1 MPSPLFPPLVDPP
14 AGLALEFPSAS
25 LSYAELAGA
34 VAATATQLAD
44 RARVAVF
51 AESRIETAVGILA
64 ALVSGTVVVP
74 INPKSGSR
82 ELEHFVTDSEP
93 EAILAAADTELPA
106 ELGAAVRLDI
116 DVAARAEPAF
126 APELDPEAPALILYT
141 SGTTGPPK
149 GAVLPRRAIAS
160 NIDALAEVWRWT
172 SADVLVHGL
181 PLFHAHG
188 LVLGTLGP
196 VRLGAR
202 LRHLGR
208 FTPEAVAEGIAGDGT
223 MLFAV
228 PTMYNRLASAAEE
241 SPELARALAQARVL
255 VSGSAALP
263 AREHRRIEE
272 ICDQQVV
279 ERYGLTETLMNCAI
293 AVDGEK
299 RPGYVGPALPG
310 VDVRL
315 VDDDGAPI
323 PAEDSTTIGEVHVRG
338 PNLFTGY
345 LNRPGA
351 TDETLVDGWFKTGD
365 LATRDPDGYV
375 KLVGRRAT
383 DLIKTGGYKVG
394 AGEVEGAL
402 LEHPA
407 VAEAAVLGEEDDD
420 LGERIVACIVAR
432 PGLDVDA
439 AQLADHVA
447 ALLTP
452 HKRPRRTVFLE
463 ELPRNAMGKVVKPSL
478 RELL

>member
-1 MPSPLFPPLVDPP
+1 MAEPLFPSLLRPP
-14 AGLALEFPSAS
+14 GRVAIEFPH
-25 LSYAELAGA
+25 AELTYEQLAAAVA
-34 VAATATQLAD
+34 VAAEALAGH
-44 RARVAVF
+44 RRVALF
-51 AESRIETAVGILA
+51 AEARIETTVGVIAALA
-64 ALVSGTVVVP
+64 AGVTVVP

-82 ELEHFVTDSEP
+82 ELEHILGDSQP
-93 EAILAAADTELPA
+93 EALLAARDTELPP
-106 ELGAAVRLDI
+106 ELASLSRLVI
-116 DVAARAEPAF
+116 DSEARGTPVPSPEPA
-126 APELDPEAPALILYT
+126 AEHPALILYT

-149 GAVLPRRAIAS
+149 GAILPRRAIAS
-160 NIDALAEVWRWT
+160 NVDALAQVWDWT

-196 VRLGAR
+196 IRLGGQ

-208 FTPEAVAEGIAGDGT
+208 FSPEAVEEGLRRGGT

-228 PTMYNRLASAAEE
+228 PTMYSRLATAAEE
-241 SPELARALAQARVL
+241 SPGLATALGEARVL

-263 AREHRRIEE
+263 AREHRRIEQ
-272 ICDQQVV
+272 ICGQRVV
-279 ERYGLTETLMNCAI
+279 ERYGLTETLMNCAVG
-293 AVDGEK
+293 VDGDR

-315 VDDDGAPI
+315 VDDDGSSVPDD
-323 PAEDSTTIGEVHVRG
+323 DSTTIGEVQVRG
-338 PNLFTGY
+338 PNLFAGY
-345 LNRPGA
+345 LNRADA
-351 TDETLVDGWFKTGD
+351 TAETLIDGWFKTGD

-407 VAEAAVLGEEDDD
+407 VAEAAVLGEPDDD
-420 LGERIVACIVAR
+420 LGERIVACVVVQVGTEVAEE
-432 PGLDVDA
+432 
-439 AQLADHVA
+439 QLADHVA
-447 ALLTP
+447 TLLTP
-452 HKRPRRTVFLE
+452 HKRPRRTLFVD
-463 ELPRNAMGKVVKPSL
+463 ELPRNAMGKVVKPAL